1 MADRGD
7 EAVRQGLPGLLAR
20 LWRYALVLSR
30 DRSTAEDLVQATA
43 LRALERAGQFTPGT
57 RLDRWLFVILR
68 SIWLN
73 EMRSRRVRE
82 GGGTLPAEEL
92 AYHGDVAIETNI
104 LAQQV
109 LTQVMGL
116 SEAQREAVFLVYAE
130 GHTYAEAATIMA
142 VPVGTV
148 MSRLAAA
155 RLSLAPLRNDT

>member
-1 MADRGD
+1 MAEPGE

-20 LWRYALVLSR
+20 LWRYGLVLSR

-68 SIWLN
+68 SVWIN

-82 GGGTLPAEEL
+82 GGGLVAAKEL
-92 AYHGDVAIETNI
+92 AFRGDLAMETNI
-104 LAQQV
+104 VARQV

-130 GHTYAEAATIMA
+130 GHTYSEAADIMA

-155 RLSLAPLRNDT
+155 RLNLASLKNGN

>member
-1 MADRGD
+1 M
-7 EAVRQGLPGLLAR
+7 
-20 LWRYALVLSR
+20 
-30 DRSTAEDLVQATA
+30 AEDLVQATA

-68 SIWLN
+68 SVWIN
-73 EMRSRRVRE
+73 EVRSRRVRE
-82 GGGTLPAEEL
+82 GGGTVPAGEL
-92 AYHGDVAIETNI
+92 AYQGDVAIETNI

-130 GHTYAEAATIMA
+130 GHTYSEAATIMA

-155 RLSLAPLRNDT
+155 RLSLASLKSDN